1 MRLNSTYKRLPAT
14 RLTFSF
20 LSSLLGVLIVIGLA
34 ISLTACK
41 KVEEEIYDVEHS
53 FSIILKAKT
62 GDGSA
67 PTSDQINESC
77 SIIENRL
84 TSLGA
89 DKALAKPKEDSQIN
103 VLVEGLEDEQT
114 AIETICKLGKV
125 SFTRC
130 DSITDVNI
138 KEKITSDDFNK
149 ITDRSNKSDSV
160 QNETKNS
167 YIEIEEGTYA
177 PLFTN
182 KNIESAKIERE
193 TTSPNFLV
201 DIELD
206 ADGTEALAEASKELV
221 STKGKIAII
230 FDNVIISALP
240 MQTEILDGA
249 IGISNNYSSA
259 EAKSLT
265 AILEND
271 PMPLSLE
278 VADS

>member
-89 DKALAKPKEDSQIN
+89 DKALAKPKEDSKIN

-114 AIETICKLGKV
+114 VIETICKPGKV
-125 SFTRC
+125 CFTRC
-130 DSITDVNI
+130 DSITDVNV

-240 MQTEILDGA
+240 MQTEILNGA

-259 EAKSLT
+259 EAKSLA
-265 AILEND
+265 AILENN

-278 VADS
+278 TADS